1 MIYLNVIR
9 KILLSLAPLV
19 VFYLLKKVTGSQSP
33 RKKVR
38 ESDFDKNNVIEGEI
52 VNEKY

>member
-9 KILLSLAPLV
+9 RILLSLAPLA
-19 VFYLLKKVTGSQSP
+19 VFYLLKRVTGAQSP

-38 ESDFDKNNVIEGEI
+38 QSDFDKNNVVEGEI